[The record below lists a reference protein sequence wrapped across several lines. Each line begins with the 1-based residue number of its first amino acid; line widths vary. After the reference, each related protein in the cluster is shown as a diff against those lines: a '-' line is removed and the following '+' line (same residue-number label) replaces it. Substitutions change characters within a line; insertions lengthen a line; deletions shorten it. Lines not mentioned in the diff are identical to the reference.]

1 MIKIPQQSARVANL
15 HNLDHF
21 LVNKNERCYDWTQCL
36 LKWFSHFRERLS
48 YFDPATLKVFLFFKE
63 KFQYFKIMQNLI
75 RFRPTN
81 QRSFSNRRYS
91 GDQTRLDFLST
102 LAMIWFFTSDISWR
116 KKWHSNKISIL
127 PKTNSGVPFFC
138 QSKQQEMKISVQKY
152 FTIYCLLGSICRCIS
167 LGDSSLVVSQFR
179 KDVNSRVKP
188 KNFKSKHDQIFG

>member
-1 MIKIPQQSARVANL
+1 MTFEIKDRKRQKHGLFEMTVIKIPQQSARVANL

-21 LVNKNERCYDWTQCL
+21 LVNKNERRYDWTQCL
-36 LKWFSHFRERLS
+36 LKWFNHLRERLS

-102 LAMIWFFTSDISWR
+102 LAMIWFFTIVIFLEGKNETVTKSLFYPKQIRVSPFLSIKTTRNENFSSKILHYLLPSR
-116 KKWHSNKISIL
+116 KYL
-127 PKTNSGVPFFC
+127 FV
-138 QSKQQEMKISVQKY
+138 VV
-152 FTIYCLLGSICRCIS
+152 
-167 LGDSSLVVSQFR
+167 LV
-179 KDVNSRVKP
+179 
-188 KNFKSKHDQIFG
+188 